1 MVTEGGRISS
11 SRQWWTDDMMAA
23 AVVKE
28 TQSVGPGNEEEAAS
42 SVSHSWETFSNLI
55 TALSLSLGNK
65 TREV

>member
-1 MVTEGGRISS
+1 
-11 SRQWWTDDMMAA
+11 MMAA